1 MHNQRPWLPAILAS
15 TALFA
20 AAAASA
26 AGFGTSAT
34 AAMLGQPLDFT
45 VQLRLD
51 AGGALAPECVSAEV
65 TVGERKLAAAAVRT
79 AVQMTGAEWARVH
92 VRTSLA
98 VDEPV
103 VGVLLHVG
111 CTSRVSRRFVVLADP
126 PMFAAEAAA
135 VPVAA
140 ASPAEAMPAALSSAG
155 TTVEARDAAV
165 PVPAVSS
172 SGALATRAAGPGA
185 QRAERRVERPAPG
198 RVAQNRAG
206 PRAAQQRRLRAPP
219 AAALAGAAP
228 RLKLEAAEPAAAA
241 PVAAVEEALLAVAQ
255 AASAARA
262 AASAASATAARIAS
276 LERTVEELRGEAKAS
291 RDLSAQ
297 LRERLQRSEEASRWT
312 LPLLALV
319 LCLTGLAAWMA
330 WRMNSAQRV
339 RQQGWQ
345 AAVPAREPLPPPV
358 STLSGGTPSRQPT
371 APIPFVTS
379 EIKPP
384 ESPRPR
390 GTPAWPPAAPVV
402 MLEGDATQPLTQP
415 LTEPTAPQYPYDS
428 AMARTEVLPARA
440 VEDAAPARDVSIEE
454 LIDLEQQAEFF
465 VVLGQD
471 EAAVDLL
478 LEHLRHTGG
487 SSPLPYLKL
496 LEVYRRRG
504 DRAEYER
511 TRTRFNQRFNAYA
524 PEWDADL
531 QAGRALESY
540 PGVLPRL
547 QQVWQR
553 PLDAMAE
560 LEALLFRKS
569 RGDLF
574 ELPAYRDV
582 LLLYALARDLL
593 DRESA
598 DSGNV
603 DLLLPMADGS
613 EFSST
618 SPAPFLGLER
628 DSRAGNEGA
637 EDRATLPVDLDLTSG
652 HDKPTSLF
660 DTLES
665 LPEAAMRRR

>member
-1 MHNQRPWLPAILAS
+1 MHNKRPWLPAVLAS
-15 TALFA
+15 AALFA

-26 AGFGTSAT
+26 AGFAASSTG
-34 AAMLGQPLDFT
+34 AMLGQPLDFT

-51 AGGALAPECVSAEV
+51 AGEPLAPECVSAEV

-79 AVQMTGAEWARVH
+79 AVEMAGAELARVH

-103 VGVLLHVG
+103 VGVLLNVG

-126 PMFAAEAAA
+126 PMFAASPAA
-135 VPVAA
+135 VPVVAVLPGEATPTSVPPAPVAAEARQTEAA
-140 ASPAEAMPAALSSAG
+140 AAAPAPAARSSVARAEGLSAK
-155 TTVEARDAAV
+155 
-165 PVPAVSS
+165 
-172 SGALATRAAGPGA
+172 
-185 QRAERRVERPAPG
+185 RAERRAERRAAEARGGP
-198 RVAQNRAG
+198 RVAQA
-206 PRAAQQRRLRAPP
+206 RRVRAPVAP
-219 AAALAGAAP
+219 VAEAAP
-228 RLKLEAAEPAAAA
+228 RLKLEAAEAAPMA

-262 AASAASATAARIAS
+262 AASAASAASDRIAG
-276 LERTVEELRGEAKAS
+276 LERTVEDLRGEAKVS
-291 RDLSAQ
+291 RELAAQ
-297 LRERLQRSEEASRWT
+297 LRDRLARSEEASRWT

-330 WRMNSAQRV
+330 WRLNSAQRV

-358 STLSGGTPSRQPT
+358 STFSGGTPSRQPT
-371 APIPFVTS
+371 SPIPFVTS

-390 GTPAWPPAAPVV
+390 GTPAWPPAAPTVD
-402 MLEGDATQPLTQP
+402 LDDATQPMQR
-415 LTEPTAPQYPYDS
+415 EPSPPYPYDN
-428 AMARTEVLPARA
+428 AMTRTEVLPARA
-440 VEDAAPARDVSIEE
+440 VEEAPTPARDVSIEE

-471 EAAVDLL
+471 DAAVDLL

-496 LEVYRRRG
+496 LEIYRRRG

-531 QAGRALESY
+531 QAGRSLESY

-547 QQVWQR
+547 QQVWAR

-618 SPAPFLGLER
+618 SPAPFMGLER
-628 DSRAGNEGA
+628 DSGFGNEA
-637 EDRATLPVDLDLTSG
+637 SEDRPTVPVDLDLTSG
-652 HDKPTSLF
+652 HDRPTSLF
-660 DTLES
+660 DTLDT
-665 LPEAAMRRR
+665 LPEPASRRR